1 GHSIETQVIAS
12 RNSHYC
18 PTCQK

>member
-1 GHSIETQVIAS
+1 METQVIAS